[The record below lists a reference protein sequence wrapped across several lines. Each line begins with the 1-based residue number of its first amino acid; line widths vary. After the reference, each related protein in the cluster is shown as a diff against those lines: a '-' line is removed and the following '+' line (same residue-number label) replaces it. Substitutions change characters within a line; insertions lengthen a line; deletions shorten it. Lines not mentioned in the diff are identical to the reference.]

1 MPRGPGW
8 VGVYGPAVLVDNHI
22 HLAPDDSVL
31 EDAPNYGPP
40 LVRRYASR
48 AAAVGIDAIAITEH
62 VYRFSEAREVWPEHA
77 MWVEQAAASL
87 AAYVEILDEAREDS
101 LEVPVLLGL
110 EADHIHGREEQ
121 MAAVLR
127 RFGWDVVLG
136 SVHWPNDLIVDW
148 KDGPDG
154 SIWDEL
160 SVDEVWTLYAERL
173 CEAALTGLYD
183 VMAHPDLPKKFGDR
197 PSPRLLRSIDNM
209 LAEAFSEARVA
220 FEVSSAGLRMPVG
233 ELYPSQELLILF
245 HRAGLDLSLGSDAH
259 AVDDVGRDIEV
270 AAQAAWDAGFRTVT
284 EFRRRGRRQVPLG

>member
-1 MPRGPGW
+1 MAVVTVPP
-8 VGVYGPAVLVDNHI
+8 VLVDNHM
-22 HLAPDDSVL
+22 HLAPDDVPL
-31 EDAPNYGPP
+31 EEAPNYGLP

-48 AAAVGIDAIAITEH
+48 AAAVGIDAIAVTEH
-62 VYRFSEAREVWPEHA
+62 VYRFSEARDVWPEHA
-77 MWVEQAAASL
+77 AWADQATAGLTS
-87 AAYVEILDEAREDS
+87 YVEILEEARAES
-101 LEVPVLLGL
+101 LEVPVLLGI
-110 EADHIHGREEQ
+110 EADHIHGHEAA
-121 MAAVLR
+121 MAGVLQSV
-127 RFGWDVVLG
+127 GWDVVLG
-136 SVHWPNDLIVDW
+136 SVHWPNEMIVDR

-160 SVDEVWTLYAERL
+160 SVDEVWSLYATRL

-183 VMAHPDLPKKFGDR
+183 VMAHPDLPKKYGDR
-197 PSPRLLRSIDNM
+197 PSPRLLRSVDNM

-220 FEVSSAGLRMPVG
+220 FEVNSAGLRKPVG